1 LVRLLGR
8 TLGLLCPADA
18 PAHTAIASEEAAL
31 PSLTALLRETFPPV
45 EPVPGPGAGKGKKRK
60 RDAKAALPAHHELFP
75 PTPLSELVVDGM
87 SAEQLWEQLELRG
100 AKLERLLSAV
110 VQEEEVKQDGDDEED
125 EEDMPKGR
133 PYKAGAED
141 DSDEDEYDSEE
152 EEEQEGQKLVHS
164 IAELSDAEMRA
175 LGLDPAMRDE
185 YMFMADGDSDGSD
198 DDSEDHGYPG
208 TSDLSDDDA
217 DEVSFEPLL
226 SEKEQQARKAAAEAA
241 ELGRLRSETRQRRI
255 RMGKDPDAEDSD
267 EEDDDGMDPELAA
280 MMDASYGEADED
292 EDDEEEEDDEEAGS
306 GSESEED
313 PEVAEHRRRASILDN
328 LDEPGSSVAGPS
340 RKG

>member
-1 LVRLLGR
+1 M
-8 TLGLLCPADA
+8 
-18 PAHTAIASEEAAL
+18 ASEEVAVPLLA
-31 PSLTALLRETFPPV
+31 ALLRETFPPV
-45 EPVPGPGAGKGKKRK
+45 EPVPGPGASKGKGKKRK
-60 RDAKAALPAHHELFP
+60 RGAPAALPAHHELFP

-100 AKLERLLSAV
+100 AKIERLIGAV
-110 VQEEEVKQDGDDEED
+110 VQTEGGEQEGEDEED
-125 EEDMPKGR
+125 EDEDMPKGR
-133 PYKAGAED
+133 PFRAGAED
-141 DSDEDEYDSEE
+141 GSDEDEFDSD
-152 EEEQEGQKLVHS
+152 EEQDEQKLVHS

-185 YMFMADGDSDGSD
+185 YMSMADEDDSDGSD
-198 DDSEDHGYPG
+198 AESEEHGYPG
-208 TSDLSDDDA
+208 TSDLSDEEDA
-217 DEVSFEPLL
+217 AEISFEPLL

-241 ELGRLRSETRQRRI
+241 ELGRLRSETRQRRM

-267 EEDDDGMDPELAA
+267 EESDEGIDPELAA
-280 MMDASYGEADED
+280 MMDPSYG
-292 EDDEEEEDDEEAGS
+292 EDDEEEDEDEEAGS

-328 LDEPGSSVAGPS
+328 LDEPGSSVAGSS